1 MDYELFKNLSDK
13 FGWKAAP
20 CNEVE
25 SEFNEVTF
33 AAIAESKSKTGKRFK
48 NVDSLILELSQ

>member
-1 MDYELFKNLSDK
+1 MKNLSDK

-25 SEFNEVTF
+25 AEFNEETF
-33 AAIAESKSKTGKRFK
+33 AAIAESKSKTGKHFK
-48 NVDSLILELSQ
+48 DVDSLILELSQ